1 GGCFQLSRLGHRPSR
16 PGPLLPPPAETVLRD
31 VVLARPAVFAG
42 LADEGLLANGLSHG
56 LALVSSVDAR
66 SRLIG
71 RRACGAFILCSP
83 GGRQGRPMTNSPD
96 SACRPLVR
104 RESFHRYPVVSRP
117 SQPPCDTR
125 HEEAPAA

>member
-1 GGCFQLSRLGHRPSR
+1 ARAA
-16 PGPLLPPPAETVLRD
+16 LLTAPAKTVLRD
-31 VVLARPAVFAG
+31 VVLARPPVFAG
-42 LADEGLLANGLSHG
+42 LADEGLLANGLSHS
-56 LALVSSVDAR
+56 LRPCALRRRVC
-66 SRLIG
+66 RLMPG
-71 RRACGAFILCSP
+71 ACGAFIPRSR